1 MSALNQPGHIMKKTG
16 MAKSDAK
23 KLMGKMAAPGAA
35 GFGKAAEVVDK
46 KEQRKRDQEL
56 GLVPF
61 AVKLNGDL
69 VQQLHAQAKERA
81 LDMNQLVATLL
92 AKGLAA

>member
-1 MSALNQPGHIMKKTG
+1 MKKTD

-23 KLMGKMAAPGAA
+23 KLMGSMGAPGASA
-35 GFGKAAEVVDK
+35 FGGPALPQIDK
-46 KEQRKRDQEL
+46 REQRRRDQAL

-61 AVKLNGDL
+61 AIKLNSDL
-69 VQQLHAQAKERA
+69 VQQLQALAKERN
-81 LDMNQLVATLL
+81 LDLNELVASLL

>member
-1 MSALNQPGHIMKKTG
+1 MKKTG

-23 KLMGKMAAPGAA
+23 KLMGKLAAPTATPFGGSAA
-35 GFGKAAEVVDK
+35 VAIDRR
-46 KEQRKRDQEL
+46 EQRKRDQAL

-69 VQQLHAQAKERA
+69 VRQLQTLAKERDVDLNEITA
-81 LDMNQLVATLL
+81 EVL
-92 AKGLAA
+92 AKGLMA

>member
-1 MSALNQPGHIMKKTG
+1 MKKTG

-35 GFGKAAEVVDK
+35 GFGKVADVVD
-46 KEQRKRDQEL
+46 KRDQEL

-69 VQQLHAQAKERA
+69 VQQLHAQAKARE
-81 LDMNQLVATLL
+81 LEMNQLVAELL

>member
-1 MSALNQPGHIMKKTG
+1 MKKTG

-23 KLMGKMAAPGAA
+23 KLMGKMVAPGAA
-35 GFGKAAEVVDK
+35 GFGNGDTAVVDRR
-46 KEQRKRDQEL
+46 EQRKLDQAA

-69 VQQLHAQAKERA
+69 VKQLQALAKERDA
-81 LDMNQLVATLL
+81 DLNEVVAELL
-92 AKGLAA
+92 AKALVQ

>member
-1 MSALNQPGHIMKKTG
+1 MNKMKKTG

-23 KLMGKMAAPGAA
+23 KLMGQMAAPGSA
-35 GFGKAAEVVDK
+35 GFGKMAEIVDK
-46 KEQRKRDQEL
+46 REQRKRDQAL

-69 VQQLHAQAKERA
+69 VAQLHALAKDQGEE
-81 LDMNQLVATLL
+81 MNVVVADLL